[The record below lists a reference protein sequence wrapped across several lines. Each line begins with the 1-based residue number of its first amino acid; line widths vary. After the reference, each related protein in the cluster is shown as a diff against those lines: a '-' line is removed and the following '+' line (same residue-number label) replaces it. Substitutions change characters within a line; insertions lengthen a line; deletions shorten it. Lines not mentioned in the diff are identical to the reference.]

1 MASKGG
7 CKVNTPDWSKAP
19 EGATHWGPDNANWY
33 GVWTK
38 KRADGWQGW
47 IDGKWQAQHHLP
59 EIRANQMIPIPTQWR
74 GPQDGLPPVNC
85 EVKIRLGHDW
95 FAAKVIAHGF
105 DHRGPVAVFQAID
118 WIAIRNNEDD
128 GVRPIQ
134 SDRDR
139 AIEEIASDISSYGFG
154 YSESANMSLAEQLF
168 NAGYRKT

>member
-1 MASKGG
+1 M
-7 CKVNTPDWSKAP
+7 NTPDWSKAP
-19 EGATHWGPDNANWY
+19 EGATHWGPENRDWREVWY
-33 GVWTK
+33 KIDKGQWFAWVAGAARQWSKARTVDDEWTD
-38 KRADGWQGW
+38 REEA
-47 IDGKWQAQHHLP
+47 LMP
-59 EIRANQMIPIPTQWR
+59 RPTQWR

-134 SDRDR
+134 SDRHR
-139 AIEEIASDISSYGFG
+139 AIADMVSILKKESIESNEEA
-154 YSESANMSLAEQLF
+154 AAELYD
-168 NAGYRKT
+168 AGYRKP